1 MGLRGRLLDRHPEL
15 RRPSPRPTRCGAKSS
30 PSVTPG
36 APAPVLAAPRCACSL
51 GGMRTLV
58 VGWSSV
64 LHGEATAGDVL
75 AMDAVADA
83 LSTAGVPHDVAWS
96 AVMCPPGGLRLDDA
110 DPSRYSHLVF
120 VCGPATGHSVAEL
133 HARFAHCRRIAVGVS
148 VLDPGDPV
156 TAGFHRVIARDH
168 PGAEAHRDLAA
179 RPLPQLVP
187 VLGVYLT
194 SGQREYGSR
203 RRHEQARA
211 GLEAWL
217 GRLDAARLP
226 LDTRLD
232 PRDWRLPATA
242 AQVGSVV
249 ARLDAV
255 VTMRMHGL
263 VLALRAGVPALAVD
277 PVAGGGKV
285 SAQARAWNWPAVIG
299 AEELDADV
307 LDEQLRW
314 CLSED
319 GRRSAR
325 ARAAGTPSG
334 FEQLYELVGELLPEL
349 GRERALELE
358 EALDAAPAAVH
369 SPGPLRAPGSAD
381 RPE

>member
-1 MGLRGRLLDRHPEL
+1 
-15 RRPSPRPTRCGAKSS
+15 
-30 PSVTPG
+30 
-36 APAPVLAAPRCACSL
+36 
-51 GGMRTLV
+51 MRTLV

-83 LSTAGVPHDVAWS
+83 LGAAGVPHDVAWS

-110 DPSRYSHLVF
+110 DPGRYTDLVF
-120 VCGPATGHSVAEL
+120 VCGPATGRSIAEL
-133 HARFAHCRRIAVGVS
+133 HERFVHCRRIAVGVS

-156 TAGFHRVIARDH
+156 TAGFHRVIARDR
-168 PGAEAHRDLAA
+168 PGAGAHRDLAA
-179 RPLPQLVP
+179 RPVPQAVP

-194 SGQREYGSR
+194 SGQQEYGAR
-203 RRHEQARA
+203 RRHETTRS

-217 GRLDAARLP
+217 GGLDAARLP
-226 LDTRLD
+226 LETRLD

-242 AQVGSVV
+242 AQVGSVI

-263 VLALRAGVPALAVD
+263 VLALRAGVPVLAVD

-285 SAQARAWNWPAVIG
+285 TAQARAWDWPAVVG
-299 AEELDADV
+299 PEELGAD
-307 LDEQLRW
+307 LLEEQLRW

-319 GRRSAR
+319 GRKAAQARSVKDPSGAEQLHDLVR
-325 ARAAGTPSG
+325 ELGGTPRPGTAGPLGAETGDRLLERAGTPAH
-334 FEQLYELVGELLPEL
+334 Q
-349 GRERALELE
+349 R
-358 EALDAAPAAVH
+358 
-369 SPGPLRAPGSAD
+369 
-381 RPE
+381 

>member
-1 MGLRGRLLDRHPEL
+1 
-15 RRPSPRPTRCGAKSS
+15 
-30 PSVTPG
+30 
-36 APAPVLAAPRCACSL
+36 
-51 GGMRTLV
+51 MRTLV

-83 LSTAGVPHDVAWS
+83 LGAAGVPHDVAWS

-110 DPSRYSHLVF
+110 DPGRYTDLVF
-120 VCGPATGHSVAEL
+120 VCGPATGRSIAEL
-133 HARFAHCRRIAVGVS
+133 HERFAHCRRIAVGVS

-156 TAGFHRVIARDH
+156 TAGFHRVIARDR
-168 PGAEAHRDLAA
+168 PGTVAHRDLAA
-179 RPLPQLVP
+179 RPAPRTVP

-194 SGQREYGSR
+194 SGQQEYGAR
-203 RRHEQARA
+203 RRHETTRA
-211 GLEAWL
+211 GLESWL
-217 GRLDAARLP
+217 GGLDAARLP
-226 LDTRLD
+226 LETRLD

-285 SAQARAWNWPAVIG
+285 TAQARAWDWPAVLG
-299 AEELDADV
+299 PEELGPDR
-307 LDEQLRW
+307 LEEQLAW

-319 GRRSAR
+319 GRKAAQARSVKD
-325 ARAAGTPSG
+325 PSG
-334 FEQLYELVGELLPEL
+334 TEQLYDLVRELGGTPRPGPAGRPGAETPDELLESAGP
-349 GRERALELE
+349 
-358 EALDAAPAAVH
+358 PAH
-369 SPGPLRAPGSAD
+369 QR
-381 RPE
+381 

>member
-1 MGLRGRLLDRHPEL
+1 
-15 RRPSPRPTRCGAKSS
+15 
-30 PSVTPG
+30 
-36 APAPVLAAPRCACSL
+36 
-51 GGMRTLV
+51 MRTLV

-83 LSTAGVPHDVAWS
+83 LGAAGVPHDVAWS

-110 DPSRYSHLVF
+110 DPGRYTDLVF
-120 VCGPATGHSVAEL
+120 VCGPATGRSIAEL
-133 HARFAHCRRIAVGVS
+133 HERFAHCRRIAVGVS

-156 TAGFHRVIARDH
+156 TAGFHRVIARDR
-168 PGAEAHRDLAA
+168 PGAGAHRDLAA
-179 RPLPQLVP
+179 RPVPQAVP

-194 SGQREYGSR
+194 SGQQEYGAR
-203 RRHEQARA
+203 RRHETTRS

-217 GRLDAARLP
+217 GGLDAARLP
-226 LDTRLD
+226 LETRLD

-242 AQVGSVV
+242 AQVVSVI

-263 VLALRAGVPALAVD
+263 VLALRAGVPVLAVD

-285 SAQARAWNWPAVIG
+285 TAQARAWDWPAVVG
-299 AEELDADV
+299 PEELGAD
-307 LDEQLRW
+307 LLEEQLRW

-319 GRRSAR
+319 GRKAAQARSVKDPSGAEQLHDLVR
-325 ARAAGTPSG
+325 ELGGTPRPG
-334 FEQLYELVGELLPEL
+334 T
-349 GRERALELE
+349 A
-358 EALDAAPAAVH
+358 
-369 SPGPLRAPGSAD
+369 GPLGAETGD
-381 RPE
+381 RLLERTGTPAHQR

>member
-1 MGLRGRLLDRHPEL
+1 
-15 RRPSPRPTRCGAKSS
+15 
-30 PSVTPG
+30 
-36 APAPVLAAPRCACSL
+36 
-51 GGMRTLV
+51 MRTLV

-83 LSTAGVPHDVAWS
+83 LGAAGVPHDIAWS

-110 DPSRYSHLVF
+110 DPGRYTDLVF
-120 VCGPATGHSVAEL
+120 VCGPATGRSIAEL
-133 HARFAHCRRIAVGVS
+133 HERFAHCRRIAVGVS

-156 TAGFHRVIARDH
+156 TAGFHRVIARDR
-168 PGAEAHRDLAA
+168 PGAGAHRDLAA
-179 RPLPQLVP
+179 RPVPQAVP

-194 SGQREYGSR
+194 SGQQEYGAR
-203 RRHEQARA
+203 RRHETTRS

-217 GRLDAARLP
+217 GGLDAARLP
-226 LDTRLD
+226 LETRLD

-242 AQVGSVV
+242 AQVGSVI

-263 VLALRAGVPALAVD
+263 VLALRAGVPVLAVD

-285 SAQARAWNWPAVIG
+285 TAQARAWDWPAVVG
-299 AEELDADV
+299 PEELGAD
-307 LDEQLRW
+307 LLEEQLRW

-319 GRRSAR
+319 GRKAAQARSVKDPSGAEQLHDLVR
-325 ARAAGTPSG
+325 ELGGTPRPG
-334 FEQLYELVGELLPEL
+334 T
-349 GRERALELE
+349 A
-358 EALDAAPAAVH
+358 
-369 SPGPLRAPGSAD
+369 GPLGAETGD
-381 RPE
+381 RLLERTGTPAHQR

>member
-1 MGLRGRLLDRHPEL
+1 
-15 RRPSPRPTRCGAKSS
+15 
-30 PSVTPG
+30 
-36 APAPVLAAPRCACSL
+36 
-51 GGMRTLV
+51 MRTLV

-83 LSTAGVPHDVAWS
+83 LGAAGIPHDVAWS

-110 DPSRYSHLVF
+110 DPGRYTDLVF
-120 VCGPATGHSVAEL
+120 VCGPATGRSIAEL
-133 HARFAHCRRIAVGVS
+133 HERFAHCRRTAVGVS

-156 TAGFHRVIARDH
+156 TAGFHRVIARDR
-168 PGAEAHRDLAA
+168 PGSGAHRDLAA
-179 RPLPQLVP
+179 RPAPQAVP

-194 SGQREYGSR
+194 SGQQEYGAR
-203 RRHEQARA
+203 RRHETTRA

-217 GRLDAARLP
+217 GGLDAARLP
-226 LDTRLD
+226 LETRLD

-285 SAQARAWNWPAVIG
+285 TAQARAWDWPAVVG
-299 AEELDADV
+299 PEELGADR
-307 LDEQLRW
+307 LEEQLHW

-319 GRRSAR
+319 GRKAAQARSAKDPSGAEQLHDLVR
-325 ARAAGTPSG
+325 ALGGTPRLDAAGRLGGAISDGLLESAGTPAH
-334 FEQLYELVGELLPEL
+334 Q
-349 GRERALELE
+349 R
-358 EALDAAPAAVH
+358 
-369 SPGPLRAPGSAD
+369 
-381 RPE
+381 

>member
-1 MGLRGRLLDRHPEL
+1 
-15 RRPSPRPTRCGAKSS
+15 
-30 PSVTPG
+30 
-36 APAPVLAAPRCACSL
+36 
-51 GGMRTLV
+51 MRTLV

-83 LSTAGVPHDVAWS
+83 LGAAGVPHDVAWS

-110 DPSRYSHLVF
+110 DPGRYTDLVF
-120 VCGPATGHSVAEL
+120 VCGPATGRSIAEL
-133 HARFAHCRRIAVGVS
+133 HERFAHCRRIAVGVS

-156 TAGFHRVIARDH
+156 TAGFHRVIARDR
-168 PGAEAHRDLAA
+168 PGAGAHRDLAA
-179 RPLPQLVP
+179 RPVPQAVP

-194 SGQREYGSR
+194 SGQQEYGAR
-203 RRHEQARA
+203 RRHETTRS

-217 GRLDAARLP
+217 GGLDAARLP
-226 LDTRLD
+226 LETRLD

-242 AQVGSVV
+242 AQVGSVI

-263 VLALRAGVPALAVD
+263 VLALRAGVPVLAVD

-285 SAQARAWNWPAVIG
+285 TAQARAWDWPAVVG
-299 AEELDADV
+299 PEELGAD
-307 LDEQLRW
+307 LLEEQLRW

-319 GRRSAR
+319 GRKAAQARSVKDPSGAEQLHDLVR
-325 ARAAGTPSG
+325 ELGGTPRPGTAGPLGAETGDRLLERAGTPAH
-334 FEQLYELVGELLPEL
+334 Q
-349 GRERALELE
+349 R
-358 EALDAAPAAVH
+358 
-369 SPGPLRAPGSAD
+369 
-381 RPE
+381 